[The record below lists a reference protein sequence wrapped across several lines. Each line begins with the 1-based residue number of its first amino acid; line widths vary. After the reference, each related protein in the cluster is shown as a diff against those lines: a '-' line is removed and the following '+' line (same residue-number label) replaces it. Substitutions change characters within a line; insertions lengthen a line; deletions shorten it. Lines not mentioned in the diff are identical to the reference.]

1 MRILQISQR
10 PQRRG
15 AEVFAHQ
22 LSAELRRKGHEA
34 AIAYLYPHSGDGML
48 PLENGDRLLDAD
60 EHHPLETLI
69 GVQPS
74 LVRGLRAIMEEFRPD
89 VTQVN
94 GARTV
99 KYGALVRHLHK
110 GVGGTI
116 VYRNIGTVHDWV
128 RGTRRKLFYKA
139 IFQGIDGVVAISRA
153 SMDALRPALPRRT
166 PLTVISNAIDPGSLQ
181 PVVPR
186 EVLRASARTPSAATV
201 ALFVG
206 SLAREKRLDRLI
218 EAVLGARQ
226 RLPDLYLWIV
236 GDGPLRAEL
245 ERHVERVGISDV
257 VRFFG
262 ARDDVAS
269 YYAAADLLA
278 LVSDTEGVP
287 GVVLEA
293 GYLSLPVIATRVG
306 GVPECVLEGETG
318 LLVSPGDHESLVRR
332 AREWV
337 TAHHTMETIA
347 SKFVEFYQVV
357 LGRATA
363 FEPDRRP
370 NT

>member
-1 MRILQISQR
+1 
-10 PQRRG
+10 
-15 AEVFAHQ
+15 V
-22 LSAELRRKGHEA
+22 
-34 AIAYLYPHSGDGML
+34 AIAYLYPYSGDGML
-48 PLENGDRLLDAD
+48 PLEHGDRLLDAD

-69 GVQPS
+69 GVQPA
-74 LVRGLRAIMEEFRPD
+74 LLRRLRGIMEEFRPD

-99 KYGALVRHLHK
+99 KYGALVHRFHK
-110 GVGGTI
+110 GGSGAI

-128 RGTRRKLFYKA
+128 RGIQRKLFYRA
-139 IFQGIDGVVAISRA
+139 IFQGVDGVVAISRG
-153 SMDALRPALPRRT
+153 SRDALRPAFPRRT
-166 PLTVISNAIDPGSLQ
+166 PITVISNAIDPASLKPLIQ
-181 PVVPR
+181 RDRLRVAADTPAAAPVV
-186 EVLRASARTPSAATV
+186 
-201 ALFVG
+201 LFVG
-206 SLAREKRLDRLI
+206 SLAREKRVHRLI
-218 EAVLGARQ
+218 EAVKGAQ
-226 RLPDLYLWIV
+226 RRVTDLYLWIV

-245 ERHVERVGISDV
+245 ERQVEDAGMGDV

-262 ARDDVAS
+262 ARDEVAS
-269 YYAAADLLA
+269 YVAAADLLA

-293 GYLSLPVIATRVG
+293 GYLGLPVVATRVG
-306 GVPECVLEGETG
+306 GVPECVHDGETG
-318 LLVSPGDHESLVRR
+318 LLVPAGDHDALVAALTRLAEDVELRRRLGQR

-363 FEPDRRP
+363 FEPARGP
-370 NT
+370 ST